1 MKRTIKLVYEP
12 IEERYLVIY
21 ATDNLCYC
29 YKIDNVNPPMLS
41 RVFEV
46 GYNPFKKE
54 IIIDEMSVFA
64 KEEMKKLNGGF

>member
-12 IEERYLVIY
+12 KEERYLIIY

-29 YKIDNVNPPMLS
+29 YKVDKVNPPMLS

-46 GYNPFKKE
+46 GYNPYKKE
-54 IIIDEMSVFA
+54 TIIDEMSEFA
-64 KEEMKKLNGGF
+64 KEEMKNLESGF